1 VNKRFQLKYTVAM
14 IVMLGAVMVATGL
27 GIYLGL
33 WSSIIE
39 NFSQFKVSENLET
52 AKRIAG
58 YEEAR
63 YNKGDFRLEKIFRE
77 AELLSAKEK
86 DTLHHALQSVN
97 RSLAPKILILVA
109 AIFIAGIIISHRIAG
124 PMYRLEKSAEAMRN
138 GDLSVNFHIR
148 KTDEMHDIA
157 STLEDVVEALRKDV
171 GAMKEL
177 AKKGDTAKI
186 NEILSKYK
194 T

>member
-1 VNKRFQLKYTVAM
+1 
-14 IVMLGAVMVATGL
+14 
-27 GIYLGL
+27 
-33 WSSIIE
+33 
-39 NFSQFKVSENLET
+39 
-52 AKRIAG
+52 
-58 YEEAR
+58 
-63 YNKGDFRLEKIFRE
+63 
-77 AELLSAKEK
+77 
-86 DTLHHALQSVN
+86 VN